1 MTRRKVMSNAELM
14 TPHDTRE
21 AMYHEALEAFI
32 RTSAGYM
39 DLEIPE
45 IPAALLARPA
55 HARTS
60 NVDVRKSA

>member
-1 MTRRKVMSNAELM
+1 MVMLNAELM

-39 DLEIPE
+39 DLDE
-45 IPAALLARPA
+45 PAASLAAATRVCRP
-55 HARTS
+55 T
-60 NVDVRKSA
+60 VDTRESS

>member
-1 MTRRKVMSNAELM
+1 MPNAELL
-14 TPHDTRE
+14 TPYDTRE

-45 IPAALLARPA
+45 IPAVLLTETARARWPA
-55 HARTS
+55 V
-60 NVDVRKSA
+60 NVRKSA

>member
-1 MTRRKVMSNAELM
+1 MLKTELM
-14 TPHDTRE
+14 TPHHTRE

-55 HARTS
+55 HERVS
-60 NVDVRKSA
+60 NVDVRESA